1 MQIKFLAQTMDLYQ
15 GFDGA
20 QFIVFTV
27 PGVYEVSEEKG
38 TQLLRDFPADFEQV
52 PDQETSKKK
61 KK

>member
-1 MQIKFLAQTMDLYQ
+1 MDLYQ

-20 QFIVFTV
+20 QFIAFVV

-38 TQLLRDFPADFEQV
+38 AQLLHDFPADFEWV
-52 PDQETSKKK
+52 LDPETPKKK